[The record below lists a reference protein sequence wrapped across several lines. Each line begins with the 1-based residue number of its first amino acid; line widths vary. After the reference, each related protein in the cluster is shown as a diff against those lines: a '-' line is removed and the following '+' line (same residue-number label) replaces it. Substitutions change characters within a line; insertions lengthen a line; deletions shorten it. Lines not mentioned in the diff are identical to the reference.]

1 MRSKTFVTRTKYK
14 YTVLFGA
21 VTITECRT
29 RESVVRIPQ
38 TIKDYPVCLLYTSP
52 SPRDRG

>member
-29 RESVVRIPQ
+29 RESVVRIP
-38 TIKDYPVCLLYTSP
+38 
-52 SPRDRG
+52 

>member
-21 VTITECRT
+21 VAITECRT

-38 TIKDYPVCLLYTSP
+38 ISRTIP
-52 SPRDRG
+52 

>member
-21 VTITECRT
+21 VTITEC
-29 RESVVRIPQ
+29 EPA
-38 TIKDYPVCLLYTSP
+38 SP
-52 SPRDRG
+52 P